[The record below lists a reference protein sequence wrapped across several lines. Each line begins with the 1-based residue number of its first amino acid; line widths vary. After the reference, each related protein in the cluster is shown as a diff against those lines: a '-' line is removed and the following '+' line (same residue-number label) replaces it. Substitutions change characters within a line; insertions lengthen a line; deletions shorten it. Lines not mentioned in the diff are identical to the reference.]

1 MSVALFRVMQARD
14 LHPHT
19 VRVTWLEVGERT
31 YYLIARCAQCVTL
44 VERQLDD
51 MDHDEGIFEMI
62 GIELL
67 CAHGCEHAEHAPGS
81 GLRPALGR
89 S

>member
-1 MSVALFRVMQARD
+1 MQVRA
-14 LHPHT
+14 LHPHA

-31 YYLIARCAQCVTL
+31 YYLIARCAQCVTF

-51 MDHDEGIFEMI
+51 MDQDPYLFEMI
-62 GIELL
+62 GVELL
-67 CAHGCEHAEHAPGS
+67 CANGCEHAERGPGS
-81 GLRPALGR
+81 GVRPALRR